1 MELFEKL
8 GEISLASWLTLGGIV
23 LFAFAFFLLTPKVKW
38 NAKML
43 AYGALCVALSF
54 VLSCVR
60 LFRMPQGGSVTPAS
74 MLPIMLFAYAFGVG
88 PGLICG
94 MAYGALQM
102 LQDFYVVTWV
112 QALLDYP
119 IAFACLAFAGAFRNV
134 HFRLNFSVGVLL
146 AGILRIL
153 CHVLSGVFFFGEY
166 VTPGMN
172 PWVYSILYNLSCVG
186 VDALICAVIGFLP
199 PVRRFAR
206 NLGKSRK

>member
-1 MELFEKL
+1 MTTFQSVSLTTWLALLFVL
-8 GEISLASWLTLGGIV
+8 LFSILLFTLI
-23 LFAFAFFLLTPKVKW
+23 PKVKW
-38 NAKML
+38 NARML

-74 MLPIMLFAYAFGVG
+74 MLPVMLFAYAFGVG

-119 IAFACLAFAGAFRNV
+119 IAFSCLALAGVFRSLR
-134 HFRLNFSVGVLL
+134 FKLNFSAGVLL
-146 AGILRIL
+146 AGLLRIF

-166 VTPGMN
+166 VTEGMN
-172 PWVYSILYNLSCVG
+172 PWVYSLLYNLSCVG
-186 VDALICAVIGFLP
+186 VDALICALLGFLP

-206 NLGKSRK
+206 TLGKQRA